1 MPPARAEG
9 VPSSAMTRLGWFLV
23 SVAACGAAE
32 LESTPVGT
40 TSGVGGSTDG
50 ATSPTNADGTSTGG
64 ADVDSGDAP
73 DAGGGDTTTGGDT
86 PGLDAAEQVIYLVMP
101 DRFVDGDVDNDLLGP
116 EGCFDP
122 ADARKFHGGDLQG
135 VRDRLDHLGALG
147 VTTLWITPVYAQ
159 SPDRCGYH
167 GYWADFADPDD
178 GAMQPTLGTLEDL
191 QGLAD
196 DLHAAG
202 QWLVLDMVV
211 NHAGPGARVVQ
222 QRPEWFHD
230 PDGCARLGPAE
241 VYCPI
246 GGSPLPDFAQEVP
259 EVADYLDAQSVGWI
273 ERVAFDG
280 VRMDTV
286 KHVPVEYW
294 NDGWIPAVRDAKP
307 ELFVVGEVFDTG
319 STEKL
324 VPYLDAGFDSLFNF
338 PLMAELGH
346 VFGGGGS
353 VNPLASR
360 VAEQAEVLGQARLRA
375 LTSFVDNHDVP
386 RFTSAVADADPEE
399 IHRRYLLALGALFTL
414 PGIPMLYYGDEV
426 GLLGAGDPDNRRDM
440 PSWAFTD
447 EGRAVDHPDDALPGA
462 DVTFAR
468 VQQLIALRREHPALV
483 RGDYVE
489 LWRKG
494 GQAANIFAFVRT
506 DVADPIVVAFN
517 NGAEAAGPVDIRIA
531 ANEALSAADLALFTD
546 GTELVELL
554 GAGGPAAVTITEGE
568 LRLSLPGRTMAI
580 YSRAR

>member
-1 MPPARAEG
+1 M
-9 VPSSAMTRLGWFLV
+9 
-23 SVAACGAAE
+23 
-32 LESTPVGT
+32 PVGT
-40 TSGVGGSTDG
+40 TSGVGASTDG
-50 ATSPTNADGTSTGG
+50 STSPTTVDATASTGG
-64 ADVDSGDAP
+64 AEVDSGVASDASGD
-73 DAGGGDTTTGGDT
+73 DATTTGGDT

-101 DRFVDGDVDNDLLGP
+101 DRFVDGEADNDLLGP

-122 ADARKFHGGDLQG
+122 DDPRKFHGGDLQG
-135 VRDRLDHLGALG
+135 IRDRLDHLESLG

-167 GYWADFADPDD
+167 GYWADFAEPDD
-178 GAMQPTLGTLEDL
+178 GAMQPTLGTLADL

-196 DLHAAG
+196 DLHASG
-202 QWLVLDMVV
+202 RWLVLDMVV

-230 PDGCARLGPAE
+230 PDGCAQLGPAE
-241 VYCPI
+241 VFCPI
-246 GGSPLPDFAQEVP
+246 GGSPLPDFAQELP
-259 EVADYLDAQSVGWI
+259 EVADYLDTQSVDWI
-273 ERVAFDG
+273 ERVAIDG

-294 NDGWIPAVRDAKP
+294 AERWIPAVHGAKP
-307 ELFVVGEVFDTG
+307 DLFVVGEVFDTG
-319 STEKL
+319 STAKL

-360 VAEQAEVLGQARLRA
+360 VAEQVDVLGQARLRA

-386 RFTSAVADADPEE
+386 RFTSAVDADPQE
-399 IHRRYLLALGALFTL
+399 IHRRHLLALGALFTL

-440 PSWAFTD
+440 PSWAFTED
-447 EGRAVDHPDDALPGA
+447 GRAVDHPDDALPGA

-506 DVADPIVVAFN
+506 DVVDPIVVAFN
-517 NGAEAAGPVDIRIA
+517 NDDDAAGPVAIRIA
-531 ANEALSAADLALFTD
+531 ANEALSEADLALFTD

-554 GAGGPAAVTITEGE
+554 GAGGPRSVTITEGE
-568 LRLSLPGRTMAI
+568 LRLALPGRTMAV
-580 YSRAR
+580 YARAR